1 MAPRLLAWLRPNLNL
16 VGFFREVTV
25 GFWQWPVIVFRRPSK
40 LIFYIFTLCGMWI
53 KIMRETATKYNLCH
67 PNCIDVQY
75 EQYQQ
80 CECLTNQHTGES
92 ELLWS
97 TISMEWAWMRFT
109 VILSD
114 VQSKS
119 RLVHT
124 CHGESSSSCCWDRKR
139 ADVRCADCSTP
150 WLLPLSVCQ
159 LIGRMSVGGWR
170 GGAYLVV
177 QLSAV
182 CLLADGEHQQP
193 VELNLNTNQSQNQ
206 WGIWRKLKTSCL
218 LVVVC
223 RSGESPTLCLNK
235 VSNWSLS

>member
-1 MAPRLLAWLRPNLNL
+1 MQPIIFIWYGDLWFQNMAPRLLAWLRPNLNL

-53 KIMRETATKYNLCH
+53 KIMREIATKYNLCH

-139 ADVRCADCSTP
+139 ADARSADCSTP
-150 WLLPLSVCQ
+150 WFPPCLSV
-159 LIGRMSVGGWR
+159 
-170 GGAYLVV
+170 
-177 QLSAV
+177 
-182 CLLADGEHQQP
+182 
-193 VELNLNTNQSQNQ
+193 N
-206 WGIWRKLKTSCL
+206 
-218 LVVVC
+218 
-223 RSGESPTLCLNK
+223 
-235 VSNWSLS
+235 